1 MRSKTSSRDS
11 QTLLS
16 EVRQDLELR
25 EKAVERIAQEQARVV
40 SQEQQGLISSEKAKA
55 IVNDLQLKKEFI
67 SLQAERSRQEYRRL
81 AYPVIVD
88 ESPLPPAA

>member
-1 MRSKTSSRDS
+1 MRSDKSSRES

-25 EKAVERIAQEQARVV
+25 EKAVERITQEQARIA
-40 SQEQQGLISSEKAKA
+40 SQEQQGLISSEKAQA
-55 IVNDLQLKKEFI
+55 LVNDLQLKKDFI

-81 AYPVIVD
+81 AYPLVD
-88 ESPLPPAA
+88 ESPLPPPA